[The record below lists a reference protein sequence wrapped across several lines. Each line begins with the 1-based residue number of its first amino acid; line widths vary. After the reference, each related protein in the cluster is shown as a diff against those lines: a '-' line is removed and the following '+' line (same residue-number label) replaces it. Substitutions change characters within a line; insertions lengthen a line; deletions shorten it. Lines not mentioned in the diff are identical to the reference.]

1 MTGANDE
8 DMQDREDHE
17 DVDIETETDEDAGQ
31 ATEADRDDVSVDEL
45 RAEIERLTQLAADEH
60 DKHLRAVAEMQNFR
74 RRSAREQAE
83 RVQFANHELLAR
95 IVPIMDNLD
104 RALEHRDGGGG
115 DEFARGVEMVA
126 QQLHET
132 LTSFGV
138 EPVAGVGTAFDPR
151 VHEAV
156 AQVETDEVAE
166 GSVVAVDT
174 PGYCLHD
181 RCLCPAKV
189 IVAKAPQG

>member
-1 MTGANDE
+1 
-8 DMQDREDHE
+8 MQDIEDREDA
-17 DVDIETETDEDAGQ
+17 DIETEASG
-31 ATEADRDDVSVDEL
+31 DVSPADDL

-60 DKHLRAVAEMQNFR
+60 DGHLRAVAEMQNFR

-83 RVQFANHELLAR
+83 RIQFANHQLLER
-95 IVPIMDNLD
+95 ILPIVDNLN
-104 RALEHRDGGGG
+104 RALEHRDSAGT

-126 QQLHET
+126 QQFHEA
-132 LTSFGV
+132 LASFGV
-138 EPVAGVGTAFDPR
+138 EPVAGVGASFDPQ

-166 GSVVAVDT
+166 GAVVAVDT

-189 IVAKAPQG
+189 IVAKAPQRQ

>member
-1 MTGANDE
+1 
-8 DMQDREDHE
+8 MQDSEDRED
-17 DVDIETETDEDAGQ
+17 VGIETETDEAPDQ
-31 ATEADRDDVSVDEL
+31 ATEAGADDASVDEL
-45 RAEIERLTQLAADEH
+45 RAEIQRLTQLAADEH

-74 RRSAREQAE
+74 RRSAREQME
-83 RVQFANHELLAR
+83 RIQFANHELLAR

-104 RALEHRDGGGG
+104 RALEHPSHAGG
-115 DEFARGVEMVA
+115 DEFARGVQMVA

-138 EPVAGVGTAFDPR
+138 EAVAGAGAAFDPQ

-166 GSVVAVDT
+166 GAVVAVDT

-189 IVAKAPQG
+189 IVAKAPRRQ